1 MAADD
6 QSAHLAHERVETVG
20 IQRLRAL
27 TARSRGFGSAG
38 GIASALILASLA
50 SALEVEGDPEA
61 EASAD
66 LVFEVR
72 HPGGLPCRRRQDP
85 STSPGAPTGPE
96 TRPRRIRQTL
106 KEAPASR
113 LSPSP
118 TKKPLAPSQRR
129 SFVLPAPSRGGWFA
143 RDLAGV
149 VQVYPFRRELL
160 HSSAESGGPSFSAP
174 DDDISR
180 CQPGAS
186 QRPDSRERSEPRPK
200 PSLRPQILEA
210 QHSAT
215 PQASRQS
222 RLVLLGGC
230 GQLCGKDLL
239 VGRPR
244 GGVCLFS
251 EVLRRLGGQR
261 PEEVEEPRQGT

>member
-1 MAADD
+1 MCIRDSVPESVVPADD
-6 QSAHLAHERVETVG
+6 EASDTACEGVKTVG

-27 TARSRGFGSAG
+27 TSRSRGSGSAG
-38 GIASALILASLA
+38 RIASTLVFAPLA

-61 EASAD
+61 EARAD
-66 LVFEVR
+66 LVLEVR
-72 HPGGLPCRRRQDP
+72 QVGCRPRRRRQDP
-85 STSPGAPTGPE
+85 SASPGATTGPE

-118 TKKPLAPSQRR
+118 AKKPLAPSQRR

-160 HSSAESGGPSFSAP
+160 HSSAESGGPGFSAP
-174 DDDISR
+174 GDDISR
-180 CQPGAS
+180 SQPGAG
-186 QRPDSRERSEPRPK
+186 QRPDSRESSEPRPK
-200 PSLRPQILEA
+200 PSLCPQILEA

-215 PQASRQS
+215 PKASRQS
-222 RLVLLGGC
+222 RLKRERERERERDRERDTTGTRESVSYTHLTLPTS
-230 GQLCGKDLL
+230 DL
-239 VGRPR
+239 V
-244 GGVCLFS
+244 
-251 EVLRRLGGQR
+251 
-261 PEEVEEPRQGT
+261 